1 MAYTKQTVGPGDVI
15 TSFWGNHIQT
25 QYDEALADAF
35 AAQLELQMVISMGG
49 MV

>member
-15 TSFWGNHIQT
+15 TSSWGNHIQT
-25 QYDEALADAF
+25 QYDEALAD
-35 AAQLELQMVISMGG
+35 QLELQMVISMGG

>member
-15 TSFWGNHIQT
+15 TSSWGNHIQT
-25 QYDEALADAF
+25 QYDEAL